1 MDRVEITVHRML
13 SAIEAPLYDVGVLS
27 DRGMLPGL
35 DGISAEE
42 VLKRIS
48 LLLDGFQVSS
58 GYIYEDRTLRQKR
71 VALRPLSLLVAI
83 NASSTVPGSMHFFIG
98 SRSQGKIVPGPNR
111 PSNC

>member
-27 DRGMLPGL
+27 ARGMLPGL
-35 DGISAEE
+35 DCISAEE

-48 LLLDGFQVSS
+48 LLLDGFQVSY
-58 GYIYEDRTLRQKR
+58 GYIYEDRTLRQKKSR
-71 VALRPLSLLVAI
+71 LKAVELISSDKRR
-83 NASSTVPGSMHFFIG
+83 STVPGSMHFFIG